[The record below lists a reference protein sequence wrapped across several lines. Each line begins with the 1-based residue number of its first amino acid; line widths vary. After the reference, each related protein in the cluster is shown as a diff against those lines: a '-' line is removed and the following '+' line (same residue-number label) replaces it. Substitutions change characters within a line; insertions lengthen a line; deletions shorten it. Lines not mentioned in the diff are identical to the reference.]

1 MKRMPRSRRLFV
13 GTYTDDGASEGIYAL
28 AFDEAERNLRV
39 VIAGTHAPNPSFLV
53 RTESALH
60 VAHELADR
68 SCLAVYSVADDGSLA
83 CRGTCSSPA
92 DAGTCFVAAHPDGRC
107 LYGANYESGSVGL
120 CLLAADGSPCGGL
133 PSVRHAGSGP
143 NRARQSAPHVHS
155 ASFVPG
161 TSLLAAVDLGC
172 DTVTLYRAEVTGT
185 LETPPVETVHVP
197 AGSGPRML
205 AFHPHLPLAALVN
218 ELANNV
224 LLFRF
229 DRAGRHWE
237 QVKRLELPTATGEC
251 ETDDAC
257 ETTNGA
263 SASANTAG
271 NAAAADKSAV
281 LAAHPAFSPDGR
293 HLYVSVRG
301 GDRLALFDI
310 DADGGASPQA
320 DYPSG
325 GRGPRHFSLSPD
337 GDHLAVANQ
346 GSGEVVLFALDT
358 ASGAPHEEARISI
371 PQPSCII
378 WDG

>member
-1 MKRMPRSRRLFV
+1 MEQLPRSRRLFA
-13 GTYTDDGASEGIYAL
+13 GAYTDGGASEGIYVL
-28 AFDEAERNLRV
+28 AFNEFERSLRV
-39 VIAGTHAPNPSFLV
+39 EHAGTHAPNPSFLV
-53 RTESALH
+53 RSGSALY
-60 VAHELADR
+60 VAHELSDR

-83 CRGTCSSPA
+83 CRGACFSPA

-120 CLLAADGSPCGGL
+120 CLLTADGNPCGGL

-172 DTVTLYRAEVTGT
+172 DTVTLYRAEATGT
-185 LETPPVETVHVP
+185 LEMPPVETVRVP

-218 ELANNV
+218 ELANSV

-237 QVKRLELPTATGEC
+237 QTERLKLPAAPGGR
-251 ETDDAC
+251 DA
-257 ETTNGA
+257 
-263 SASANTAG
+263 
-271 NAAAADKSAV
+271 

-293 HLYVSVRG
+293 HLYASVRG
-301 GDRLALFDI
+301 SDRIALFNV
-310 DADGGASPQA
+310 DANGSASLQA
-320 DYPSG
+320 DYSSG
-325 GRGPRHFSLSPD
+325 GRGPRHFSLSPA

-346 GSGEVVLFALDT
+346 DSNEVVLFALE
-358 ASGAPHEEARISI
+358 AVSGAPREEARIDV
-371 PQPSCII
+371 PRPSCVI

>member
-1 MKRMPRSRRLFV
+1 MEQLPRSRRLFV
-13 GTYTDDGASEGIYAL
+13 GTYTDGGASEGIYVL
-28 AFDEAERNLRV
+28 AFNQFERSLRV
-39 VIAGTHAPNPSFLV
+39 EHAGTHAPNPSFLV
-53 RTESALH
+53 RSGSALY
-60 VAHELADR
+60 VAHELSDR

-107 LYGANYESGSVGL
+107 LYGANYESGPVGL
-120 CLLAADGSPCGGL
+120 CLLTADGNPCGGL
-133 PSVRHAGSGP
+133 PSVRHVGSGP

-161 TSLLAAVDLGC
+161 TALLAVADLGC
-172 DTVTLYRAEVTGT
+172 DTVTLYRAEATGA
-185 LETPPVETVHVP
+185 LEMPPVETVRVP

-205 AFHPHLPLAALVN
+205 AFHPRLPLAGLVN
-218 ELANNV
+218 ELADDV
-224 LLFRF
+224 LLLRF

-237 QVKRLELPTATGEC
+237 QIGCLELPTAHGKRGAPNGSSDAVGATQ
-251 ETDDAC
+251 DD
-257 ETTNGA
+257 TTAA
-263 SASANTAG
+263 SERT
-271 NAAAADKSAV
+271 V

-301 GDRLALFDI
+301 SDRIALFNF
-310 DADGGASPQA
+310 DANGNASLQA
-320 DYPSG
+320 DYSSG
-325 GRGPRHFSLSPD
+325 GRGPRHFSLSPA

-346 GSGEVVLFALDT
+346 DSGEVALFALD
-358 ASGAPHEEARISI
+358 AVSGAPWEETRIAV